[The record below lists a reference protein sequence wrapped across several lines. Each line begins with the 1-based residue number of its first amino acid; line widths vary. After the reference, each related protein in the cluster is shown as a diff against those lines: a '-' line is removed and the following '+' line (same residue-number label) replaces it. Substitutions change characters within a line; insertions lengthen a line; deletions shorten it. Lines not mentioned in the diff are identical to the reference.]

1 QVTIQS
7 DFFFN
12 KDLEYLRYDRKG
24 SRPVLSISKM
34 KAAYYPNVGLE
45 QMVPDQ
51 MWIKEEC
58 KYDITTMYGFKYK
71 YDYTV
76 IDSPRAVTFRDRY
89 GVQMIMR
96 FNEIHKFN
104 DGTLHQIDEA
114 LDYRVKEFKVAVCSS
129 LRSLKPKCTIESRA
143 KRSSKIISL
152 GYYSIIL
159 ASSHI
164 VKRDENPICT
174 LGDYSK
180 PRHEGYKNTIELHV
194 GNNVYCIEDPKQ
206 AFVEY
211 VSSRIDEAGGSINTI
226 IIYSEKQSESY
237 EEKAKENEEE
247 EKDSLENIHVNSSL
261 PPDPSAAFNTKK
273 GGDGEVMFI
282 ELIRKNDDSSD
293 GEPEEEG
300 STTTK
305 EVGSEYFDIFLT
317 RSELAY
323 HKYLICS
330 LIPLIF
336 LRNPIIMEGFL
347 SNLKI
352 PCNIRRRLDPGENL
366 NRGVSNF
373 TGRIKGRHVFIGNFT
388 YIVGFMIGKDISLII
403 DPRLSQVVLGKP
415 FVEISNMTHA
425 PPEGVVR
432 FTNRTDEVAYKMP
445 HMIE

>member
-1 QVTIQS
+1 MVKSLYKLLVPDLGQVTIQS

-194 GNNVYCIEDPKQ
+194 GNNV
-206 AFVEY
+206 
-211 VSSRIDEAGGSINTI
+211 
-226 IIYSEKQSESY
+226 KQSESY